1 MKITFLTMALDAMPF
16 ITRHIEQFEKLKL
29 DWEWRIAEG
38 VASPSHCTKWCAPM
52 VPRLSLDGTTGYLE
66 ALTNWDPR
74 VKLWQREQW
83 NGKLHMLNTMCL
95 SIREPGLVW
104 EIDADEMWTA
114 DQITYMAAMFRKNAK
129 KNCAHFR
136 CHYHVGKDIVITSR
150 GGYGNND
157 AYEWK
162 RVWRWY
168 PGMSWESH
176 EPPRI
181 AGFTEQPFTHK
192 ETEKAGLV
200 FNHYAYA
207 TEAQVAF
214 KEHYYGSP
222 NNEAGKLYLNAVENW
237 RKLQLNREWPIT
249 QLNEFLPWVGDGV
262 RAERL

>member
-104 EIDADEMWTA
+104 EIDAFLVAEAFRHVFADAGILADTPTA
-114 DQITYMAAMFRKNAK
+114 WAWISFSCRD
-129 KNCAHFR
+129 
-136 CHYHVGKDIVITSR
+136 
-150 GGYGNND
+150 GGHLHDGTPIGEVVRL
-157 AYEWK
+157 AET
-162 RVWRWY
+162 VAL
-168 PGMSWESH
+168 
-176 EPPRI
+176 PRDLSI
-181 AGFTEQPFTHK
+181 A
-192 ETEKAGLV
+192 
-200 FNHYAYA
+200 
-207 TEAQVAF
+207 
-214 KEHYYGSP
+214 S
-222 NNEAGKLYLNAVENW
+222 
-237 RKLQLNREWPIT
+237 
-249 QLNEFLPWVGDGV
+249 
-262 RAERL
+262 